1 MLSRL
6 FVSALLISFSHA
18 ALSHHSTTHFADEF
32 TEMEGTLVELRWSNP
47 HIYFMLETTEESGE
61 KKLWEMEAGTIYM
74 LGRAG
79 ITEDMFSVG
88 DQLLVAGNESTV
100 YDDKFWLTNVLLPEG
115 KEVLVVARGEPRWS
129 DSVAGG
135 RGAWENTGVSGGLNT
150 SSEAGFYRVWSPA
163 VGETSR
169 IEGPRSNRVAQVAT
183 EEALAGQETWDPYA
197 FDAAC
202 EIPGMPRIN
211 TDIHPLKFEED
222 GDNIVIIGEE
232 FPIPRTVHMNSEVD
246 PFTVPY
252 SPLGYSVGRWEDEN
266 TLVIHTSRIDYKYLD
281 LSGILQSKEVT
292 VDERYVYY
300 EAENRVDYL
309 VVVNDPIMLN
319 EPYVRSGVWFDLG
332 DVIDEFDCVPT
343 IANN

>member
-1 MLSRL
+1 
-6 FVSALLISFSHA
+6 
-18 ALSHHSTTHFADEF
+18 
-32 TEMEGTLVELRWSNP
+32 
-47 HIYFMLETTEESGE
+47 
-61 KKLWEMEAGTIYM
+61 
-74 LGRAG
+74 
-79 ITEDMFSVG
+79 
-88 DQLLVAGNESTV
+88 
-100 YDDKFWLTNVLLPEG
+100 
-115 KEVLVVARGEPRWS
+115 
-129 DSVAGG
+129 
-135 RGAWENTGVSGGLNT
+135 
-150 SSEAGFYRVWSPA
+150 
-163 VGETSR
+163 
-169 IEGPRSNRVAQVAT
+169 
-183 EEALAGQETWDPYA
+183 
-197 FDAAC
+197 
-202 EIPGMPRIN
+202 MPRIN